1 LEYVA
6 ERALAAPLL
15 IVTQARPDLL
25 DKRPTWGGGIRAFT
39 SLLLEPIDREA
50 GVALADA
57 LCRERGLS
65 TAHAEQI
72 SRMAGGNPLF
82 AEELCAALAEGRE
95 ADGVPSALRPLIS
108 ARLDALPSDEKRV
121 LQYAAVFG
129 KHVWQA
135 GLAALEVA
143 GDLFE
148 QLEALQR

>member
-1 LEYVA
+1 
-6 ERALAAPLL
+6 
-15 IVTQARPDLL
+15 
-25 DKRPTWGGGIRAFT
+25 
-39 SLLLEPIDREA
+39 
-50 GVALADA
+50 
-57 LCRERGLS
+57 

-148 QLEALQR
+148 QLEALQRRDLLRAQPGLRLGSQLEYAFKHDLIQEMAYGLLPRAERRRLHARIVEWLEQTAGDRVDEIL